1 MGDQDDGPVVVGGQ
15 PLVVVRRQPISD
27 VDKVALQMIFKFRV
41 HEHAAQFWDKKTRI
55 KNVAL
60 LGGHV

>member
-27 VDKVALQMIFKFRV
+27 VDKVALQMIF